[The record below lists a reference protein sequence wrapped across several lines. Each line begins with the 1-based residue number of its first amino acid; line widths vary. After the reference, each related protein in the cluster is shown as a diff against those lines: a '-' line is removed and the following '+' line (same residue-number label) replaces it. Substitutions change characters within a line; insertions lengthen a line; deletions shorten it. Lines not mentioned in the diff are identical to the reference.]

1 MTTRKQ
7 YGYFALE
14 RVHGGIA
21 TLPDGEKRYFE
32 THDAA
37 FEARREWIE
46 QNSLPEARKEAAEQR
61 RDFVAGCR
69 VEEERTKQPGLLA
82 ADLIHKKV
90 VDAEGAYLG
99 DPTGKDFDE
108 IVEEAAKERF
118 PEPTAWGLDS
128 SLDGEVEK
136 IVVWA
141 TSLYL
146 DGDPKPLPAFFT
158 WQFGLPIEN
167 VLRVLNEIAAE
178 GWYVVQVSE
187 DRGIYAGE
195 TNRTAA
201 AVTTA
206 RYLLA
211 RDV

>member
-61 RDFVAGCR
+61 REFIEGCTAK
-69 VEEERTKQPGLLA
+69 EERTKQPGLMNP
-82 ADLIHKKV
+82 DVIHKRV
-90 VDAEGAYLG
+90 IDAEGRILG
-99 DPTGKDFDE
+99 DATQKNFDE
-108 IVEEAAKERF
+108 IVEGAAKERF
-118 PEPTAWGLDS
+118 PEPTAWGLDE
-128 SLDGEVEK
+128 SLDGKVEK

-141 TSLYL
+141 TS
-146 DGDPKPLPAFFT
+146 K
-158 WQFGLPIEN
+158 
-167 VLRVLNEIAAE
+167 
-178 GWYVVQVSE
+178 
-187 DRGIYAGE
+187 
-195 TNRTAA
+195 
-201 AVTTA
+201 
-206 RYLLA
+206 
-211 RDV
+211 